1 MDQPD
6 PHEVARVIT
15 RAHHEEWARVVAVL
29 TRQFGDLD
37 VAEEATADAFET
49 ALDRWRVDGVPPNPG
64 GWLTTTAR
72 RKALDRLRREGR
84 RAEKQQLAFALDT
97 ARQPE
102 SVGAIDDERLRLLF
116 ICCHPAL
123 GIESRVALTL
133 RMVGGLTVPE
143 IARAFLV
150 QESAMGQRI
159 SRAKSR
165 LRSAAIPFRVPTDDD
180 LPERLSGVLAVLY
193 LIFNEGY
200 FSTSSNDEPVRHDLV
215 TDAIGLCRLL
225 QVLLPREREVTGLLA
240 LMLLAEA
247 RRATRV
253 SADGALIP
261 LGEQRRDAWD
271 HAMIA
276 EAHRMIDGAAGPG
289 QVPGR
294 YLTLAEISATHVS
307 TDDARDTD
315 WPRVLALYDHL
326 VLIDP
331 SPIVLLNRAVAI
343 AEVHGP
349 GPAMELVDRLHDTLS
364 GYHPFFA
371 VRAEIARRL
380 GRTEQAQA
388 AYRRAIELTGNS
400 AERDYLRRR
409 CDELDG
415 GAGSSSASPPASS
428 DPCAPSVLG
437 VTM

>member
-1 MDQPD
+1 MGRPD

-15 RAHHEEWARVVAVL
+15 RAHHEEWARVIAVL

-37 VAEEATADAFET
+37 VAEEATADAFVT
-49 ALDRWRVDGVPPNPG
+49 AVDRWRLDGIPPNPG
-64 GWLTTTAR
+64 GWLMTTAR

-84 RAEKQQLAFALDT
+84 RAEKQQLALALD
-97 ARQPE
+97 AGRRPE

-123 GIESRVALTL
+123 PIESRVALTL

-150 QESAMGQRI
+150 HEPTMGQRI

-165 LRSAAIPFRVPTDDD
+165 IRSAAIPFQVPMDDD

-200 FSTSSNDEPVRHDLV
+200 LSTSSNHEPVRHDLV
-215 TDAIGLCRLL
+215 ADAIGLTRLL
-225 QVLLPREREVTGLLA
+225 QGLLPREREVTGLLA

-253 SADGALIP
+253 SADGSLVP

-276 EAHRMIDGAAGPG
+276 EAQGMIEGAAGPG

-294 YLTLAEISATHVS
+294 YLTLASISATHVS
-307 TDDARDTD
+307 AGDANGTD
-315 WPRVLALYDHL
+315 WPRIVALYDRL
-326 VLIDP
+326 VVVDP

-343 AEVHGP
+343 AEVEGA
-349 GPAMELVDRLHDTLS
+349 GPAMEALDRLGDTLS
-364 GYHPFFA
+364 GYHAYFA

-380 GRTEQAQA
+380 GRVEQAQA
-388 AYRRAIELTGNS
+388 AYRRAIELTGNGGEK
-400 AERDYLRRR
+400 AYLQRRS
-409 CDELDG
+409 DELDPG
-415 GAGSSSASPPASS
+415 GPGTR
-428 DPCAPSVLG
+428 
-437 VTM
+437 VTNA

>member
-1 MDQPD
+1 MGRPD

-15 RAHHEEWARVVAVL
+15 RAHHEEWARVIAVL
-29 TRQFGDLD
+29 SRQFGDLD

-49 ALDRWRVDGVPPNPG
+49 AVDRWRLDGVPPNPG
-64 GWLTTTAR
+64 GWLMTTAR

-84 RAEKQQLAFALDT
+84 RAEKQQLALAL
-97 ARQPE
+97 AAAGPPE
-102 SVGAIDDERLRLLF
+102 PVGAIDDERLRLLF

-123 GIESRVALTL
+123 PIESRVALTL

-150 QESAMGQRI
+150 QEATMGQRI

-165 LRSAAIPFRVPTDDD
+165 IRSAAVPFRVPTDDD

-200 FSTSSNDEPVRHDLV
+200 LSTGSDDEPVRHDLV
-215 TDAIGLCRLL
+215 ADAIGLSRLL
-225 QVLLPREREVTGLLA
+225 QRLLPREREVTGLLA
-240 LMLLAEA
+240 LMLLAAA

-253 SADGALIP
+253 SADGSLTP

-276 EAHRMIDGAAGPG
+276 EARLLIEGAAVPG

-294 YLTLAEISATHVS
+294 YLTLAAISATHVS
-307 TDDARDTD
+307 AHDARDTD
-315 WPRVLALYDHL
+315 WPRIVALYDHL
-326 VLIDP
+326 VLVDP

-343 AEVHGP
+343 AEVEGP
-349 GPAMELVDRLHDTLS
+349 GAAMEIVDRLHNALS
-364 GYHPFFA
+364 GYHAYFA

-380 GRTEQAQA
+380 GHVEQAQA
-388 AYRRAIELTGNS
+388 AYRRAVDLTRNS
-400 AERDYLRRR
+400 GEKAYLQRRS
-409 CDELDG
+409 DELDSG
-415 GAGSSSASPPASS
+415 ASP
-428 DPCAPSVLG
+428 
-437 VTM
+437 